1 MVKLKKK
8 NVERVLAY
16 LMAVM
21 MVFAFYPLTAH
32 ALGETITVNLADSLT
47 PTTPKVLSNL
57 KKTETAD
64 ASAYKGEIAANIN
77 VGNLFK
83 QAYDAYKKNESLA
96 GPRVMYGPNKTVPA
110 ISYTVSVPANQN
122 VKIVKTTQ
130 TEDAET
136 ISKVIPKI
144 ADDGKSV
151 TFTIELPW
159 VDYQGFFKSYEKDL
173 AAGNRTL
180 KFTVDYEGTVAK
192 GTSFEAVKNG
202 ITASGGGE
210 LWYYGSLLS
219 SKVMT
224 IATDTATFP
233 LFIAEAPKTEDLPTM
248 KAKLPGD
255 LLLNGNTE
263 ADKVIDVTPEDSL
276 EFTGSLDISSI
287 KEQMSKIEEQYKKTG
302 ADFENIKL
310 TDPKSKFTTKI
321 TLPKGFKTHDL
332 FPTERDFNLE
342 GADGVFEITGAEK
355 DNSGVVT
362 LEMELKDPDK
372 IKTYKDLKDA
382 IDKCA
387 NELKVNV
394 SGIEIEKNVSN
405 NQELTVKGQL
415 TGDMSATAEFN
426 GKLIKFS
433 FEWEAEQ
440 KAGGKDVKATDDKA
454 IQLTLRVKKPEDIHA
469 EAKLKGDILIGTD
482 TEHDAVFET
491 KPGNVHDFTGT
502 LDVSDIKKAMAG
514 YKAQMA
520 ANEPGANIKL
530 ENVESKF
537 TAVLTIPDG
546 MEYTLPKTAENV
558 QLLSAAD
565 TFKVTN
571 VVDNGKSINIEM
583 SLKDGIDTF
592 DKLEKAVNACDDTL
606 KVIVKGVKVSDT
618 TVDNQKLKVS
628 GSIDGYLQAKATLNG
643 NIKNFNL
650 SWSAVQSD
658 EGRDK
663 MATDNDSITFTLN
676 VNKPAVVEQ
685 KVTLEGDILIGE
697 ETEHDE
703 LFPTKPGAKH
713 DFTGALDVKKIKEQM
728 TAIEKQHPNADLNK
742 ILLED
747 VKSEF
752 VAKFTLPEKLD
763 FGTPLTTDNVK
774 LEGADGVFTVSEV
787 KVEGKT
793 VTVKMTLKNGI
804 TKYTELAK
812 AIKEDCADK
821 LKVVI
826 PQVTVSENAK
836 DGEIFTVVGDIT
848 GGMSALATLD
858 MSPAHSP
865 KIAFN
870 LKWDAKQSPE
880 GKDKIATDDNTI
892 QFSLKTKVDKPNP
905 DEPDNPDKPDNPN
918 KPDPNKPGPNKPD
931 PNTPDNNNPKTG
943 DTASPELYLMI
954 LSMAA
959 VAGGLVIARRK
970 ENNK

>member
-32 ALGETITVNLADSLT
+32 AESYSATFSGTAQPQEVKTLDGKIQEDKSVAGTVTYSFKQSDLME
-47 PTTPKVLSNL
+47 K
-57 KKTETAD
+57 
-64 ASAYKGEIAANIN
+64 IAANLKLVSGIAGTAYTTDGNNNYVDVKVKLPEGFTGTAADSSNGTVLKTKQMSASGNTVTVRVFIVPGPSDRSIKNIN
-77 VGNLFK
+77 ETLA
-83 QAYDAYKKNESLA
+83 AYN
-96 GPRVMYGPNKTVPA
+96 N
-110 ISYTVSVPANQN
+110 
-122 VKIVKTTQ
+122 
-130 TEDAET
+130 
-136 ISKVIPKI
+136 
-144 ADDGKSV
+144 DGKDKVVSFSIDYTGAVSKGKAPSDYVVKMEQGTRTIGYGRWISAGV
-151 TFTIELPW
+151 TLNGSDVNIISGKE
-159 VDYQGFFKSYEKDL
+159 EK
-173 AAGNRTL
+173 
-180 KFTVDYEGTVAK
+180 
-192 GTSFEAVKNG
+192 
-202 ITASGGGE
+202 
-210 LWYYGSLLS
+210 
-219 SKVMT
+219 
-224 IATDTATFP
+224 
-233 LFIAEAPKTEDLPTM
+233 PKPEDLPTM

-918 KPDPNKPGPNKPD
+918 KPDPNEPGPNKPD